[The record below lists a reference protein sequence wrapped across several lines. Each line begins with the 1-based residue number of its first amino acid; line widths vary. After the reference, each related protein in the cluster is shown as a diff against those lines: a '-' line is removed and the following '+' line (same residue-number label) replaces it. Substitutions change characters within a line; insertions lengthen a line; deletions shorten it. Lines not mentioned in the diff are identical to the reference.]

1 MSVPNPATKPTFSDL
16 TSTSVMVYFNDPFY
30 NGGSA
35 ITGRQIGYGTHPSS
49 VQHTVSSDKSTLISG
64 LTVGTQ
70 YYFWARVGNAE
81 GFGGWSPRADLIT
94 ARIPDQPG
102 PLVVSEISQVSMKVV
117 MAENGN
123 GGSPILQRQVI
134 RNTSNDIGGGTTT
147 DYNNLA
153 GITLTGLLPATTYY
167 LWSRVRNSAG
177 WSPYSPLVV
186 AKTIAGAYVKV
197 GAVYKQAVPWVK
209 DGGVWKKARPWS
221 RVAGVWRETL

>member
-1 MSVPNPATKPTFSDL
+1 MAILNPPSKVTFSDVTD
-16 TSTSVMVYFNDPFY
+16 TSLMAYFTDPAYFID
-30 NGGSA
+30 GP
-35 ITGRQIGYGTHPSS
+35 IIGRQIGYGTHPSS
-49 VQHTVSSDKSTLISG
+49 VQHTVSSDKSTLITG
-64 LTVGTQ
+64 LTKGTL
-70 YYFWARVGNAE
+70 YYFWARVQNAD
-81 GFGGWSPRADLIT
+81 GFSGWSPRASVTTLNT
-94 ARIPDQPG
+94 PPQPG

-117 MAENGN
+117 MAENG
-123 GGSPILQRQVI
+123 GGIILQRQVI
-134 RNTSNDIGGGTTT
+134 RNTVNDIGTGTTT
-147 DYNNLA
+147 DYNDLN

-167 LWSRVRNSAG
+167 LWSRTRNAAG